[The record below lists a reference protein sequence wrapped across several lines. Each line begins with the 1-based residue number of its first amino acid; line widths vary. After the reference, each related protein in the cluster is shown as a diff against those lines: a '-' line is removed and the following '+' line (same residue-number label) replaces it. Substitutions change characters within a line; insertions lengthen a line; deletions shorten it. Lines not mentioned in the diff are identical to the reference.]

1 MTKRYTL
8 GFNNKIVCEPMHD
21 MATKTVLEGAGTVK
35 VARLDNKISLVELK
49 VLTDYHTG
57 RWGLSP
63 GDSVFVRGA
72 SYTSQWAKEIFTL
85 PDLPEFILVPEVAV
99 EIVSR
104 LPPQE
109 CVPLAVPRPSSG
121 A

>member
-8 GFNNKIVCEPMHD
+8 GFNNKIVCEPMRD

-49 VLTDYHTG
+49 VLTEYATE
-57 RWGLSP
+57 RWTLVP
-63 GDSVFVRGA
+63 GDSVFVRGT

-99 EIVSR
+99 EIVGR
-104 LPPQE
+104 CLQE
-109 CVPLAVPRPSSG
+109 YTFPVI
-121 A
+121 